1 VSGGDGPLAALIAD
15 GVVGGRLWFYTNY
28 HCNLTCS
35 YCLTGSSPRAPKR
48 LLDPRAMIRLADEAV
63 AAGFTCLGIS
73 GGEPFL
79 NRWLPDVAAE
89 LARRLPLVLLTNGT
103 LFTPRLLRR
112 VEAFAGLPLEIQIS
126 LDSADPVENDAMR
139 GPSNHAKVLAAVPE
153 LVARGITV
161 RIATTLADGGAAH
174 DLERLCALHR
184 ALGVDDDHHV
194 VRPIVARGRARANGL
209 GIPAGQPELFP
220 ELTLTADGA
229 FWSPFAPTST
239 DGRRLD
245 TELLLTRAIEPL
257 ARPARALAE
266 AVAGRPAG
274 DDASLGIR

>member
-1 VSGGDGPLAALIAD
+1 VSGGDGALAGLIAD
-15 GVVGGRLWFYTNY
+15 GVVGGRLWLYTNY
-28 HCNLTCS
+28 HCNLTCA
-35 YCLTGSSPRAPKR
+35 YCLTGSSPQAPQR
-48 LLDPRAMIRLADEAV
+48 LLDPRAMIRLADEAA

-79 NRWLPDVAAE
+79 NRWLPDVAAQ
-89 LARRLPLVLLTNGT
+89 LAQRLPLVLLTNGT

-126 LDSADPVENDAMR
+126 LDSADPVANDVMR

-153 LVARGITV
+153 LVARGVTV
-161 RIATTLADGGAAH
+161 RIATTLADDDRG
-174 DLERLCALHR
+174 DLDRLCTLHR
-184 ALGVDDDHHV
+184 ALGVDDEHHI

-239 DGRRLD
+239 DGRALD
-245 TELLLTRAIEPL
+245 TELLLTRTIEPL
-257 ARPARALAE
+257 ERPARALAE